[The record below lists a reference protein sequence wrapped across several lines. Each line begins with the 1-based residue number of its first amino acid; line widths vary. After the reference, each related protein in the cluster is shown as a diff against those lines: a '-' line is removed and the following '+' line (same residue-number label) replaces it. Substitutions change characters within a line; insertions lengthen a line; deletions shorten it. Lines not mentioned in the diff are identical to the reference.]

1 MCIKVLYENLVLC
14 YYVWKRKGHGFV
26 NISGIRKKGVRANG
40 KIVEDAK
47 ETVQECVSE
56 FISFI
61 TSKYV
66 GKIFY
71 MLEHG
76 YILTYVISNNLS

>member
-1 MCIKVLYENLVLC
+1 MAAVGDVT
-14 YYVWKRKGHGFV
+14 RGSV
-26 NISGIRKKGVRANG
+26 NICGIRKKGVPANG

-47 ETVQECVSE
+47 EIVQECVSE

-61 TSKYV
+61 TSKHV

-76 YILTYVISNNLS
+76 YVLIYVTSNNLS